1 MHEWLSSVASITVF
15 RGRNGYMDFV
25 LNTYANPVTSAMFRQ
40 TVTTN
45 NR

>member
-1 MHEWLSSVASITVF
+1 MHGWSSSVASITVL

-25 LNTYANPVTSAMFRQ
+25 LNTYANPVTSAMFRR
-40 TVTTN
+40 TVTTD